1 MKLKKEKDRM
11 RETLSE
17 KYTSQLIQESN
28 LVDRLIEKTERLD
41 SEIVVPL
48 SPQVKTS
55 LIETRTFWSG
65 YI

>member
-55 LIETRTFWSG
+55 LIETRTF
-65 YI
+65 